1 MTLSGATP
9 HDRLHQLIEEHSPHK
24 PVATQE
30 VHEPVATKEVRRRD
44 PRELQTALSR
54 FIAKHNPNNPQDPSA
69 TS

>member
-1 MTLSGATP
+1 MDFLGTP
-9 HDRLHQLIEEHSPHK
+9 RERLYRLIEEHSPHK

-44 PRELQTALSR
+44 PLELHRSLSCL
-54 FIAKHNPNNPQDPSA
+54 IAKHNPNNPQGSSA

>member
-1 MTLSGATP
+1 MDFLGTTP

-44 PRELQTALSR
+44 PLELHRSLSCL
-54 FIAKHNPNNPQDPSA
+54 IAKHSPHNLQDPSA